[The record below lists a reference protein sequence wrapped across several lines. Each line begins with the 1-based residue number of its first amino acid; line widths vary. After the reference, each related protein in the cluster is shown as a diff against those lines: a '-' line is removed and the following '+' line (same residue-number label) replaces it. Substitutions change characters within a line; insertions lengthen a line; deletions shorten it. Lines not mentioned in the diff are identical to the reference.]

1 VDHWE
6 RNPIHTSKRDCSYD
20 QLNEQPCMDFHL
32 CYITDRHALEP
43 KPLLP
48 VIQKAIEAG
57 VDIIQIREK
66 DLPTREL
73 FELVRATVDSAR
85 AQGGGSRVVVNDR
98 LDIALA
104 AGAAGVHLGGQ
115 SMPPNAVRASTLK
128 GFLMGVS
135 CHSLDD
141 ALKAEAAGADYV
153 LLGPIFET
161 PSKLAYGPPL
171 GLDKLRQVAGSA
183 KVPVLAL
190 GGISVERVKACI
202 EAGASGVAGIRLF
215 QDCNDL
221 MDRVRELR
229 AQFPA

>member
-1 VDHWE
+1 
-6 RNPIHTSKRDCSYD
+6 
-20 QLNEQPCMDFHL
+20 MDFHL

-66 DLPTREL
+66 DLGTREL
-73 FELVRATVDSAR
+73 FDLVNAAVDSAR
-85 AQGGGSRVVVNDR
+85 TQGGGSCIVVNDR

-115 SMPPNAVRASTLK
+115 SMPPEAVRASTPK
-128 GFLMGVS
+128 DFLMGVS
-135 CHSLDD
+135 CHSMED